1 MNIQGLV
8 TTFFNPGVIDQY
20 YLFILAGMLVTVQVG
35 AAVVVTGLAIGFV
48 LAYARAAGVRPLNAA
63 IIAYADVLR
72 SLPPLV
78 AIILLF
84 FAFPYI
90 GISMSAFVA
99 TWLALSLVLAAFSEE
114 IFWAGIQATPKGL
127 MEAGRSTGMGWMQ
140 TMWYVVWPYALK
152 LTVPPLTNRVIAIVK
167 GTALGAVVG
176 LGEVLN
182 NAQSATSSA
191 GNATPLMMCAIGSL
205 VIFLPVV
212 MAGRYL
218 ERRFR

>member
-1 MNIQGLV
+1 MNIHGLV
-8 TTFFNPGVIDQY
+8 VTFFNPDVIGQY
-20 YLFILAGMLVTVQVG
+20 YLFILSGMWVTVQVG

-48 LAYARAAGVRPLNAA
+48 LAYARAAGVRSLNAV
-63 IIAYADVLR
+63 IIAFADVLR

-99 TWLALSLVLAAFSEE
+99 TWVALSLVLAAFSEE

-127 MEAGRSTGMGWMQ
+127 MEAGRSTGMSWMQ
-140 TMWYVVWPYALK
+140 TMWYVVWPHALK

-212 MAGRYL
+212 MAGRFL

>member
-8 TTFFNPGVIDQY
+8 FTFFNPDVIGQY
-20 YLFILAGMLVTVQVG
+20 YLFILAGMWVTVQVG

-48 LAYARAAGVRPLNAA
+48 LAFARAAGVRPLNVA
-63 IIAYADVLR
+63 IIAFADVLR

-99 TWLALSLVLAAFSEE
+99 TWVALSLVLAAFSEE
-114 IFWAGIQATPKGL
+114 VFWAGIQATPKGL
-127 MEAGRSTGMGWMQ
+127 MEAGRSTGMGWVQ
-140 TMWYVVWPYALK
+140 TMWYVVWPHALK

>member
-1 MNIQGLV
+1 MNIQGLIF
-8 TTFFNPGVIDQY
+8 TFLNPDVIGKY
-20 YLFILAGMLVTVQVG
+20 YLFILSGMWVTVKVG
-35 AAVVVTGLAIGFV
+35 VAVVATGLTIGFL
-48 LAYARAAGVRPLNAA
+48 LAFMRAAGVRAVNVA
-63 IIAYADVLR
+63 IIVFADVLR

-78 AIILLF
+78 GIILLF

-90 GISMSAFVA
+90 GISMSAFAA
-99 TWLALSLVLAAFSEE
+99 TWLALSLVLAAFAEE
-114 IFWAGIQATPKGL
+114 IFWAGLRATPKGL
-127 MEAGRSTGMGWMQ
+127 MEAGRSTGMSWMQ
-140 TMWYVVWPYALK
+140 TMWYVVWPHALK

-176 LGEVLN
+176 LAEVLN

-205 VIFLPVV
+205 AIFLPVV
-212 MAGRYL
+212 LVGRYL

>member
-8 TTFFNPGVIDQY
+8 TTFFNPGVIGQY

-114 IFWAGIQATPKGL
+114 IFWAGIQATPKGM

-140 TMWYVVWPYALK
+140 TMWYVVWPHALK